1 MEHCKLQLGCLILV
15 IFTAFTYYREKVRYK
30 RSSKPVFFDYLLLL
44 SGICIIF
51 DGLTAYTV
59 NRLDTVDKT
68 LNMLLHLGFLIG
80 IDTVIFMM
88 FIYMLLI
95 TESIPNGS
103 GKRLLI
109 FTPYIINILLV
120 ILNIG
125 SLEYRIGKT
134 TNYSMG
140 IPVYTCFAMTA
151 IYTVLTAII
160 FFSRWHYIESHK
172 RASIGFYLFVI
183 TTVTAFQML
192 VPESLISSIAPTALI
207 LGVYLN
213 RENPALGELE
223 HYHNEMVMG
232 FATLIENK
240 DYSTGGHVRRTT
252 TYVRLLAQELRNRGY
267 YTNILTSDYINNL
280 LMSAPMHD
288 IGKIAIPDVILQKPG
303 KLTDEEFEVMKTH
316 AASGGRI
323 IEETF
328 GSLGNAEYR
337 GIAYNVA
344 AHHHEKWNGKGYPDK
359 LKGEEIPLCARIMAV
374 ADVFDAV
381 SEKRCYRDALPL
393 DTCFDIIKNGA
404 GEDFDPLIAKIFVEI
419 RDKVEE
425 VHRQGNKEKL

>member
-1 MEHCKLQLGCLILV
+1 MERCKLQIGCLIMV
-15 IFTAFTYYREKVRYK
+15 MFITFTYYRERVRYK
-30 RSSKPVFFDYLLLL
+30 KSSKPVFFDYLLILC
-44 SGICIIF
+44 SASIIF
-51 DGLTAYTV
+51 DGITAYTV
-59 NRLDTVDKT
+59 NHLDTIDKT
-68 LNMLLHLGFLIG
+68 LNMLLHLCFLIS
-80 IDTVIFMM
+80 IDSVIFML
-88 FIYMLLI
+88 FVYMLSI
-95 TESIPNGS
+95 TGYIPKDER
-103 GKRLLI
+103 KRFLI
-109 FTPYIINILLV
+109 FAPFAVNIAAV
-120 ILNIG
+120 VLNIG
-125 SLEYRIGKT
+125 LLEYRTGSI

-140 IPVYTCFAMTA
+140 VSVYTCYIMAGIYILFTA
-151 IYTVLTAII
+151 VI
-160 FFSRWHYIESHK
+160 FFSRWRYIEAHK
-172 RASIGFYLFVI
+172 RTSIGFYLFII
-183 TTVTAFQML
+183 TSVTLFQML
-192 VPESLISSIAPTALI
+192 VPQSLISSIGPAALI
-207 LGVYLN
+207 LCVYLN
-213 RENPALGELE
+213 HEDPALRELE
-223 HYHNEMVMG
+223 HYHSEMVMG

-252 TYVRLLAQELRNRGY
+252 MYVRLLAQELRNRGY

-337 GIAYNVA
+337 EIAYNVA
-344 AHHHEKWNGKGYPDK
+344 AHHHEKWNGRGYPDK

-425 VHRQGNKEKL
+425 VHKQGCID